1 VCAEQNFSELRP
13 KPLPVLYSQ
22 TPQCYFFISTA
33 SLLLYLRYF
42 NRLKK
47 KLLRF
52 HWEGDCSVLIIHM
65 LQN

>member
-1 VCAEQNFSELRP
+1 MCAEQNFSELRP
-13 KPLPVLYSQ
+13 NPYRYFTVKPLSAIFLFQ
-22 TPQCYFFISTA
+22 
-33 SLLLYLRYF
+33 LLLCCCICYF